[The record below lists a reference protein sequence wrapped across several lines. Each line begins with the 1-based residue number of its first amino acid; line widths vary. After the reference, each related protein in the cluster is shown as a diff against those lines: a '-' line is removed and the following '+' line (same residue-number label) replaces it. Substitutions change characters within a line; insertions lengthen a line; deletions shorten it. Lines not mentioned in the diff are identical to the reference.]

1 MFERREQRG
10 RIVCLRAE
18 NEERVRW
25 SVRGRDHSGE
35 SEVEEGEGR
44 TALVRTRE
52 GYRRVAVYTPG
63 LLTSRGV
70 QA

>member
-25 SVRGRDHSGE
+25 SVKGRDHRGE
-35 SEVEEGEGR
+35 SEVE
-44 TALVRTRE
+44 RE
-52 GYRRVAVYTPG
+52 GKRSQRRE
-63 LLTSRGV
+63 
-70 QA
+70 